1 MVFVKQALIVKII
14 QNLETT
20 ISGTIYIELTIAK
33 KNVAL
38 FYDELL
44 LNQILNKHIFLTGD
58 LNTDLL
64 NSKCDVSN
72 HFSVFMNTCGLKN
85 LMKSPTCFKS
95 IKGTLTDI
103 LLTNKANCFQEQ

>member
-20 ISGTIYIELTIAK
+20 ISLTIYIELTIAK

-44 LNQILNKHIFLTGD
+44 LK
-58 LNTDLL
+58 
-64 NSKCDVSN
+64 
-72 HFSVFMNTCGLKN
+72 
-85 LMKSPTCFKS
+85 
-95 IKGTLTDI
+95 
-103 LLTNKANCFQEQ
+103 